1 MTPPRVPQQPKRS
14 RFPLIAAATAAL
26 PAVMFSS
33 LAPAQPAQAQSPA
46 RPMPATLQAAMKAQ
60 AAAATATVPAA
71 AVSAALPKAFLPAAP
86 SIPLEHTVVR
96 GDTVSAIAAK
106 FGLKTADV
114 LSLNKLSVNSIIYP
128 GQKIKL
134 TGQASAPAPAPVP
147 SASPAT
153 AGYTV
158 RSGDTLSGI
167 AAKHGVSLPDLLAW
181 NQLSPT
187 KFIHPGQLIKVS
199 AQTTSSV
206 AAAPAPAAPATAA
219 PATAAPAGA
228 ATYTVRAGDTL
239 SGIAAKHGV
248 SLANILGWNQL
259 SATKIIYPG
268 QHIKVSSQ
276 PGGTAPTPAPAAPTA
291 PAPVLV
297 PAAAP
302 AAPSPA
308 PTAAS
313 YTVRAGDT
321 LSGIAARHGVSLS
334 DLLAWNQ
341 LSATKMIHPGQQLKL
356 NGQQSAPSTT
366 APLQTTPNVV
376 PLVPSSFLGF
386 EYPAAVVNSANANKA
401 LLNAAPVP
409 SRDEMRA
416 IVASTARS
424 MGVDP
429 SLALAVAFQESSFN
443 HRSVS
448 PANAIGT
455 MQVIPSSGQWASEIV
470 GRPLNLLDPQ
480 DNATAGVAIIGR
492 LVATSSS
499 LENAIAGYYQGQYSV
514 SKNGMYDDTKHYVA
528 AILAHQKNF
537 R

>member
-46 RPMPATLQAAMKAQ
+46 RPLPATLQAAIEAQ
-60 AAAATATVPAA
+60 AAAATATIPAA

-86 SIPLEHTVVR
+86 STPLEHTVVR

-134 TGQASAPAPAPVP
+134 TGQASSASPSPAPAP
-147 SASPAT
+147 SAA

-167 AAKHGVSLPDLLAW
+167 AAKHGVSLSDLLAW

-187 KFIHPGQLIKVS
+187 KFIHPGQHIKVS
-199 AQTTSSV
+199 AQATPSV
-206 AAAPAPAAPATAA
+206 AAAPAPAPASSAPAA
-219 PATAAPAGA
+219 PATPAGA

-268 QHIKVSSQ
+268 QQIKVSSQ
-276 PGGTAPTPAPAAPTA
+276 PGGTTPTPAAPTA
-291 PAPVLV
+291 PTPALV

-302 AAPSPA
+302 AALSPA

-321 LSGIAARHGVSLS
+321 LSGIAAKHGVSLS

-356 NGQQSAPSTT
+356 NGQQSAPSTI

-416 IVASTARS
+416 IVANTARS
-424 MGVDP
+424 IGVDP